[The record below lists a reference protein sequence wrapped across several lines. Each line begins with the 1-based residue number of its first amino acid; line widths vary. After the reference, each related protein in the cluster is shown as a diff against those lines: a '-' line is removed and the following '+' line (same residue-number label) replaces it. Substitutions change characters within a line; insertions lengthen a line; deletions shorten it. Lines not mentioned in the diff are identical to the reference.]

1 MRGAALARMVAAML
15 RFLTLAMLV
24 AVAPARAAERSY
36 FIGDFD
42 RIRVEGPFD
51 VRLATRGTPAARV
64 TGATDGLDVHVDA
77 RVLTI
82 RGTARDSDGSSR
94 AGAADPPTI
103 YVRTTDLHA
112 AAVIGGG
119 KLVIAGPLR
128 GARVDLQISGSGSI
142 TAPELAADQV
152 SVTLV
157 GAGAMTLG
165 GRTARLRVLSTG
177 AGSIDASALLANEAL
192 LRLDGSGATQ
202 ANARYVADVVT
213 TGLGAVTV
221 SGSPKCKVKAPAGA
235 PVTCGG
241 SAP

>member
-1 MRGAALARMVAAML
+1 ML
-15 RFLTLAMLV
+15 RFLTLALLV
-24 AVAPARAAERSY
+24 ALAPAQAAERSY

-51 VRLATRGTPAARV
+51 VRLTTRGTPAARV
-64 TGATDGLDVHVDA
+64 TGATDGLDLHVDA
-77 RVLTI
+77 RVLTV
-82 RGTARDSDGSSR
+82 RAAARDSAGPR
-94 AGAADPPTI
+94 ATEPATI
-103 YVRTTDLHA
+103 FVRTTDLHA

-128 GARVDLQISGSGSI
+128 GARVDLQITGSGSI

-152 SVTLV
+152 FATLV

-165 GRTARLRVLSTG
+165 GRTARLRVLSSG
-177 AGSIDASALLANEAL
+177 AGSIDASALQADEAL
-192 LRLDGSGATQ
+192 LRLDGAGATQ

-235 PVTCGG
+235 PVMCGG
-241 SAP
+241 APPEVR

>member
-1 MRGAALARMVAAML
+1 ML
-15 RFLTLAMLV
+15 RFFTPPVALLV
-24 AVAPARAAERSY
+24 SVAPVQAAERSY

-42 RIRVEGPFD
+42 RVRIEGPFD

-64 TGATDGLDVHVDA
+64 TGTTDGLDLHVDA

-82 RGTARDSDGSSR
+82 RAAARDSGDAPNAR
-94 AGAADPPTI
+94 TRDPVTVF
-103 YVRTTDLHA
+103 VRTTDLHA

-128 GARVDLQISGSGSI
+128 GARVDLQVTGSGSI

-152 SVTLV
+152 SATLV
-157 GAGAMTLG
+157 GTGAMTLG
-165 GRTARLRVLSTG
+165 GHTARLRVLSSG
-177 AGSIDASALLANEAL
+177 AGSIDASALLANEAV
-192 LRLDGSGATQ
+192 LRLDGAGATQ
-202 ANARYVADVVT
+202 ATVRYSADVVS

-235 PVTCGG
+235 PVKCGG
-241 SAP
+241 VAQ